1 MPKEF
6 PGNLNLFYLYS
17 LRMLFVKI
25 KPANTWAAIHLQN
38 KDIPSQPSK
47 PRENKLFWI
56 KYAQYFIRLRIK
68 YAYYSFRI
76 KYVRYVSF
84 NYDSRQDIYICGFDP
99 GPQRFKTL
107 RLPYIV
113 RWRNS
118 CKVAYVGRV
127 GHVTPK
133 ILRACIYS
141 SS

>member
-38 KDIPSQPSK
+38 KEIPSQPSK

-68 YAYYSFRI
+68 Y
-76 KYVRYVSF
+76 VRYVSF
-84 NYDSRQDIYICGFDP
+84 NYENKWPLIT
-99 GPQRFKTL
+99 PQLLGETGKAEHEVPSKAQSAISHHT
-107 RLPYIV
+107 
-113 RWRNS
+113 S
-118 CKVAYVGRV
+118 
-127 GHVTPK
+127 
-133 ILRACIYS
+133 
-141 SS
+141 

>member
-84 NYDSRQDIYICGFDP
+84 NYE
-99 GPQRFKTL
+99 L
-107 RLPYIV
+107 
-113 RWRNS
+113 
-118 CKVAYVGRV
+118 
-127 GHVTPK
+127 
-133 ILRACIYS
+133 
-141 SS
+141 

>member
-1 MPKEF
+1 
-6 PGNLNLFYLYS
+6 
-17 LRMLFVKI
+17 MLFVKI

-84 NYDSRQDIYICGFDP
+84 NYAI
-99 GPQRFKTL
+99 
-107 RLPYIV
+107 LPPTDYKST
-113 RWRNS
+113 R
-118 CKVAYVGRV
+118 G
-127 GHVTPK
+127 
-133 ILRACIYS
+133 ACIVS
-141 SS
+141 SPSCGTGDYHYYHLEATKLPGESVQSLIWHWIELY